1 MQSSE
6 DEILTI
12 TLVPDSRDMIT
23 KEESG
28 TNSLDTVEN
37 MLVKFQNCS
46 RTDACSGPI
55 LQYWFSQENAEKFK
69 NEPLVMSVVSF

>member
-28 TNSLDTVEN
+28 TDWLDTVEN
-37 MLVKFQNCS
+37 MLVKFQKGS

-55 LQYWFSQENAEKFK
+55 FHY
-69 NEPLVMSVVSF
+69 